1 MLYNLAMILPTDSAF
16 IGAEN
21 HQDDQEEKANELFLR
36 QVEITLE
43 MIKNKKWAEKLMADE
58 LFYAL
63 PKDEQRK
70 IIRIAAS
77 DPEGEFINILKIL
90 KPVLGEEGLKNI
102 LDMIGP
108 DNAFLPLIKQAWD

>member
-1 MLYNLAMILPTDSAF
+1 MILPTDSQF
-16 IGAEN
+16 IGAEKQQEN
-21 HQDDQEEKANELFLR
+21 EQDQAIALFLR

-43 MIKNKKWAEKLMADE
+43 MIKNKKWAEKLMSDE

-70 IIRIAAS
+70 IIRIAS
-77 DPEGEFINILKIL
+77 EDPEGEFMKIMKTI
-90 KPVLGEEGLKNI
+90 KPVLGKEGIQNI

-108 DNAFLPLIKQAWD
+108 DNEFLPLIKQAWD